1 MLNNIQKQLLSINL
15 PQELYDAV
23 LDLPELSDENTV
35 QTEKQ
40 LKLWTNASVQEN
52 IDRVKE
58 LLLSIYENI
67 EMENHKATLRY
78 KVENDFGMFW
88 FLPID
93 KEFDDLFEKVYT
105 DLYWTTDG
113 CHDEYYKEIA
123 EKFNMEDDSAKLVIK
138 IFDKCNIHNYRSP
151 KCFMQ

>member
-1 MLNNIQKQLLSINL
+1 MNNIQKQLLSTKL
-15 PQELYDAV
+15 PQELNDAI
-23 LDLPELSDENTV
+23 LDLPQLSNENIV
-35 QTEKQ
+35 QTEKA
-40 LKLWTNASVQEN
+40 LSLWDNTTVNEN

-58 LLLSIYENI
+58 LLLTIYENI

-93 KEFDDLFEKVYT
+93 KEFDELFEKVYT

-113 CHDEYYKEIA
+113 CHDEYYQEIA
-123 EKFNMEDDSAKLVIK
+123 KQFNMEEDSAKLVIK
-138 IFDKCNIHNYRSP
+138 IFNKCNIANYRSP
-151 KCFMQ
+151 VSFMQ